1 MRRPER
7 SITEFQRRLRQLI
20 EEKFEGRYTTLARR
34 AGIPISTLE
43 HTLLEAKRLP
53 GGEHLFRLARA
64 LEVTVD
70 ALITGEDTVRSADGP
85 PQLLPAVLPDANAP
99 SAAYLTIPVLACAC
113 PAVCPLTAPV
123 PRAVTSRAQVVLERA
138 LLGTGRY
145 ACLIAVEVTA
155 ECPAADW
162 RTGTRLVVAW
172 GRRPR
177 RWAALTLV
185 HAEGHCEWAY
195 VREVEGALFCAEEVD
210 GEFRV
215 IPPGEW
221 RILGT
226 AVAAV
231 APL

>member
-1 MRRPER
+1 MRRSER
-7 SITEFQRRLRQLI
+7 SITTFRRELARLI
-20 EEKFEGRYTTLARR
+20 NERFEGHYTRLAQR
-34 AGIPISTLE
+34 AGIPVSSVE
-43 HTLLEAKRLP
+43 HMIHNATRVP
-53 GGEHLFRLARA
+53 GGDHLLRLAEA
-64 LEVTVD
+64 LDVSVD
-70 ALITGEDTVRSADGP
+70 DLVRGEELAHSGV
-85 PQLLPAVLPDANAP
+85 PDSVAIAP
-99 SAAYLTIPVLACAC
+99 DAYLTIPVLACAC